1 MKPLE
6 KHAAADGPA
15 RPSAAARQHSTTM
28 HRRRAAS
35 NYQGLEEQVVER
47 QRRIT
52 TVPDDKAASSAAT
65 FDLLQAKFGFQD
77 GSVRN
82 QREHL
87 DSWVLNIES
96 RLTAQDPD
104 EALRHIHTKFFKNY
118 RRWCQFLRTPP
129 HLTDSHG
136 SVERQIA
143 LFLLIWGEA
152 ANLRFMPECLC
163 FLYHSMA
170 AKLEGLDK
178 LPSVPEGSFL
188 RRVVRPLYL
197 VVAKMRDATGNR
209 KTLDHKNVTNY
220 DDVNEFFWSPRCLDF
235 DELNVA
241 EAIGGQKEHKTFKE
255 RRSFFNPLLAF
266 FRIYYFLFVMFHVL
280 VAIAYVAYRTEPE
293 RHAGF
298 HFYGNFFSPIFKDL
312 RSHAFYS
319 VFLSISA
326 YAAALFARLL
336 WHSIFL
342 GLFAI
347 INAAPYEKLLGD
359 NDMLSMAPVLIGAY
373 IIPVALSSFLQMF
386 CKSTIWTVSVL
397 NALDGTHQQY
407 VGRNMGQSWGN
418 VLMYGLFWS
427 ILFILKFLF
436 NLQLMIKPLIGP
448 SIEIFDIRVTGR
460 QVKNGII
467 ESDHNLAYL
476 ASMWLP
482 VFLVYIYDSQIW
494 LAIMQSI
501 VGVFIGL
508 RMKIGHSSRIPEF
521 LPGNPLVGEGKPEN
535 QNVAMPF
542 TRGEYVQTIDMNQ
555 EHYFEEALK
564 IPNFLATGTS
574 NGKECGKGRDVT
586 LSQINAF
593 EAKLSNGSAESSLT
607 RDAHRMGSGMDF
619 FRLNSMFYGHMGFYI
634 CNALTVLCVFVYS
647 YAKLYIALHP
657 EVQRAAIEKTN
668 ALDDLAEVLNTQFIF
683 QFGML
688 MTIPLIATMFVEY
701 GWRQALVNFVELVIT
716 LGPVFYIFETGTKAH
731 FFDVAIM
738 RGGSKYRGTG
748 RGFAIVR
755 ETLVSF
761 FKEYS
766 ASHYRK
772 AVELLGLMIM
782 FGIYGNFSIGAG
794 ALDEWCTLT
803 NCTEDDPIPDNVT
816 QKHDVADEME
826 NIKAAFTDKSNRVSI
841 PFRVILVFFLQVT
854 LLGIKPERLEKET
867 TRISSPLLPKA
878 NYFVAP

>member
-15 RPSAAARQHSTTM
+15 RPSATGRQHSTTM

-65 FDLLQAKFGFQD
+65 FDVLQAKFGFQD

-87 DSWVLNIES
+87 DSWLLNIES
-96 RLTAQDPD
+96 RLAAQDPD

-298 HFYGNFFSPIFKDL
+298 HFYGNFFSPTFKDL

-319 VFLSISA
+319 VFLSISGLLVLKVVLEVWIGGVLIFSRAA

-336 WHSIFL
+336 WHSVFL

-347 INAAPYEKLLGD
+347 VNAAPYEKLLGD

-386 CKSTIWTVSVL
+386 CKSTIWT
-397 NALDGTHQQY
+397 
-407 VGRNMGQSWGN
+407 
-418 VLMYGLFWS
+418 
-427 ILFILKFLF
+427 
-436 NLQLMIKPLIGP
+436 
-448 SIEIFDIRVTGR
+448 
-460 QVKNGII
+460 
-467 ESDHNLAYL
+467 
-476 ASMWLP
+476 
-482 VFLVYIYDSQIW
+482 
-494 LAIMQSI
+494 
-501 VGVFIGL
+501 
-508 RMKIGHSSRIPEF
+508 

-854 LLGIKPERLEKET
+854 LLGIKPERHEKET